1 MKDFKIGK
9 KLYRSTALIEFKIIF
24 LSIASWV
31 LINLYFKTYSD
42 PDFIA
47 GGYNSFDD
55 VVQFHMIYPA
65 QFIGFIIGTLIPTL
79 YYSFIRGIVFFETG
93 VVINRG
99 VPFFNQSVN
108 YSDIESFKIVHPR
121 FLISIKRKDIHEETL
136 FTIRDVD
143 RVVAIFDQHAIQAD
157 LGAVVDESRRSV
169 SRKLILSFIIFGT
182 VVSILQ
188 YTGVMIEINRYL
200 FR

>member
-24 LSIASWV
+24 LSIATWV
-31 LINLYFKTYSD
+31 LVNLYFKTYSD
-42 PDFIA
+42 PDFIEN
-47 GGYNSFDD
+47 GYSTFDD
-55 VVQFHMIYPA
+55 VVQFHIIYPA

-79 YYSFIRGIVFFETG
+79 YYSFIRGIFFFETG

-99 VPFFNQSVN
+99 VPFFNQSVK
-108 YSDIESFKIVHPR
+108 YSEIESFKIIHPR
-121 FLISIKRKDIHEETL
+121 FLISIKRKDVDEELL

-143 RVVAIFDQHAIQAD
+143 RVVAIFDQHAIKAD
-157 LGAVVDESRRSV
+157 LGAIVDESRKSV
-169 SRKLILSFIIFGT
+169 SRKLILSFILFGT

-188 YTGVMIEINRYL
+188 YTGIMIEINRYL